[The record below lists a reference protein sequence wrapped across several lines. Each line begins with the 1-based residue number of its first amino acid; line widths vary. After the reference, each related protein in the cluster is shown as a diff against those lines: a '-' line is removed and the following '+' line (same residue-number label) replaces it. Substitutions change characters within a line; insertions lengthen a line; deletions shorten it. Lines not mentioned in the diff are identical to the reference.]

1 MFRIR
6 DDQPLEVSYDIAEL
20 DFDTVFWMINIVLQD
35 YYIENPVTARK
46 ATKHRV
52 LKMESKI
59 ASEIN
64 EKW

>member
-1 MFRIR
+1 
-6 DDQPLEVSYDIAEL
+6 
-20 DFDTVFWMINIVLQD
+20 MINIVLQD
-35 YYIENPVTARK
+35 YDIENPATARK